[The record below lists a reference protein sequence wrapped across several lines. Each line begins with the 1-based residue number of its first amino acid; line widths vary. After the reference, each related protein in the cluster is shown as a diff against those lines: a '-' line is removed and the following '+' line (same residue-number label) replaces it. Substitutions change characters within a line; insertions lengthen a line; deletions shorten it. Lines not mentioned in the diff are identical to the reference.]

1 MIIKYLN
8 LYCNARIKVIS
19 SVSLDLFRG
28 GKCANFCPLIVVLLA
43 RLLSTLS
50 FQKKAGY
57 TKNSKA

>member
-1 MIIKYLN
+1 MKFLN
-8 LYCNARIKVIS
+8 LYFNARIKVIS
-19 SVSLDLFRG
+19 RISLDLFRG
-28 GKCANFCPLIVVLLA
+28 GKCVNCCPLIVVPLA